1 MMGSAHPTIMHWQFP
16 KHILITP
23 IEPEAVLLNTLT
35 GDNYVLN
42 PLGLAICA
50 LIQEGCNQTQAI
62 IDRIS
67 QYFPDDAEMI
77 SADVTEFISALQ
89 TAGSIEVVADD

>member
-1 MMGSAHPTIMHWQFP
+1 MSWQFP

-50 LIQEGCNQTQAI
+50 SIQEGCNETQAI

-67 QYFPDDAEMI
+67 QYFPDHVDTI
-77 SADVTEFISALQ
+77 PADVAEFISALQ
-89 TAGSIEVVADD
+89 AAELIEVVAIR

>member
-1 MMGSAHPTIMHWQFP
+1 MHWQFP

-23 IEPEAVLLNTLT
+23 IEPEAVLLNTVT

-50 LIQEGCNQTQAI
+50 SIQEGCNETQAI
-62 IDRIS
+62 IDRIGE
-67 QYFPDDAEMI
+67 YFPNQIGI
-77 SADVTEFISALQ
+77 SVDVTEFITALQ
-89 TAGSIEVVADD
+89 TEGLIEVVAND

>member
-1 MMGSAHPTIMHWQFP
+1 MNWQFP

-23 IEPEAVLLNTLT
+23 IEPEAVLLNTAT

-50 LIQEGCNQTQAI
+50 SIQEGCNEKQVI

-67 QYFPDDAEMI
+67 QYFPDDVGKI
-77 SADVTEFISALQ
+77 PADVTEFISALQ
-89 TAGSIEVVADD
+89 TEGLLEVVAND

>member
-1 MMGSAHPTIMHWQFP
+1 MHWQFP

-23 IEPEAVLLNTLT
+23 IEPEAVLLNTIT

-50 LIQEGCNQTQAI
+50 SIQEGCNQTQGI
-62 IDRIS
+62 IDRLS
-67 QYFPDDAEMI
+67 EYFPDRMGTI
-77 SADVTEFISALQ
+77 PADVTEFMMALQ
-89 TAGSIEVVADD
+89 AEGAIEEIAND

>member
-1 MMGSAHPTIMHWQFP
+1 MNWQFP

-23 IEPEAVLLNTLT
+23 IEPEAVLLNTIT

-50 LIQEGCNQTQAI
+50 SIHEGCNQTQRI

-67 QYFPDDAEMI
+67 QYFLNDVGTIP
-77 SADVTEFISALQ
+77 ADVMEFMMALQ
-89 TAGSIEVVADD
+89 AEGLIEVVADD

>member
-1 MMGSAHPTIMHWQFP
+1 MHWQFP

-23 IEPEAVLLNTLT
+23 IEPEAVLLNTAT

-50 LIQEGCNQTQAI
+50 SIQESCNQTQAI

-67 QYFPDDAEMI
+67 QYFPDHVETI
-77 SADVTEFISALQ
+77 PADVTGFLTALQ
-89 TAGSIEVVADD
+89 AEGLIEVIL

>member
-1 MMGSAHPTIMHWQFP
+1 MVGTAYPTIMHWQFP

-23 IEPEAVLLNTLT
+23 IEPEAVLLNTAT

-50 LIQEGCNQTQAI
+50 SIQEGCNETQAI

-67 QYFPDDAEMI
+67 QYFPDDVGTI
-77 SADVTEFISALQ
+77 PADVTEFIRALQ
-89 TAGSIEVVADD
+89 TAGLLEVVANG

>member
-1 MMGSAHPTIMHWQFP
+1 MNWQFS

-23 IEPEAVLLNTLT
+23 IEPEAVLLNTVT

-50 LIQEGCNQTQAI
+50 SIQEGCNQTQGI
-62 IDRIS
+62 IDRIGE
-67 QYFPDDAEMI
+67 YFPDDVGTI
-77 SADVTEFISALQ
+77 PIDVTEFITALQ
-89 TAGSIEVVADD
+89 TEGLIEVVAND